1 MTNQEYVV
9 TIFYKF
15 ERIVDP
21 EAEMKRQRF
30 LCEKFDLKGRI
41 LISTQG
47 INCTVEGVQSN
58 IDLYINELQK
68 DPYFADVYFKTSEGT
83 GAAFPKLVVKV
94 REEIVTTKLDYAD
107 KLGPVTGKTAQYI
120 TKQELHDLFES
131 DEEFYIIDMRND
143 FEHSVGRFDKS
154 VFLKNMRNF
163 RDLPK
168 ILPDIEHLKD
178 KKVITVC
185 TSGIRCEIASGF
197 LLHHGFTNVYQLKD
211 GIMEYMQTYPN
222 EHFKGKLYVFDQRIV
237 IAFNS
242 ESPEHEVV
250 GKCVKCNKTSENL
263 KDHRENGKRKYE
275 IVCEDCIAK
284 GVVVLD

>member
-1 MTNQEYVV
+1 MSKQKYIV

-15 ERIVDP
+15 AAIADP

-30 LCEKFDLKGRI
+30 LCEKAGMKGRI
-41 LISTQG
+41 LISNDG
-47 INCTVEGVQSN
+47 INGTVEGSQDQV
-58 IDLYINELQK
+58 DEYIKELKK
-68 DPYFADVYFKTSEGT
+68 DPYFSDVYFKTSAGT
-83 GAAFPKLVVKV
+83 GEAFPKLVVKIRDEV
-94 REEIVTTKLDYAD
+94 VTTKLEYAHE
-107 KLGPVTGKTAQYI
+107 LGPVAGKTAQYI

-143 FEHSVGRFDKS
+143 FEHSVGHFEKS

-163 RDLPK
+163 RDLRK

-178 KKVITVC
+178 KKVVTVC

-222 EHFKGKLYVFDQRIV
+222 EHFHGKLYVFDQRVV
-237 IAFNS
+237 IGFNTDN
-242 ESPEHEVV
+242 PEHEVV
-250 GKCVKCNKTSENL
+250 GKCVKCGTTSENL

-275 IVCEDCIAK
+275 VVCEECIAQ